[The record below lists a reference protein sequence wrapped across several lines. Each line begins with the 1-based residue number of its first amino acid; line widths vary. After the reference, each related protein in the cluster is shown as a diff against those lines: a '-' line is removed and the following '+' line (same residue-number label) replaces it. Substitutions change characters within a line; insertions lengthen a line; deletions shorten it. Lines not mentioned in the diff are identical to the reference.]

1 MRDDETREFRTH
13 LMTAAEFFS
22 GGSNLQRLLA
32 EQPIQENKTMATNKP
47 TTNSNKPNSN
57 KPAATPPPAPANAK
71 PTSANGADKAKPA
84 KVKKAKVRW
93 VSPKDPSYWVRSFKE
108 VTDKHGAPQDPWGN
122 KMEARAA
129 VAFGLS
135 PEEREQRKAA
145 KEAEKQR
152 LAAMTPEEKLAFT
165 SSKREERA
173 KKREGKKAAE
183 REALIAQI
191 KREIAEGKL

>member
-1 MRDDETREFRTH
+1 
-13 LMTAAEFFS
+13 
-22 GGSNLQRLLA
+22 
-32 EQPIQENKTMATNKP
+32 MATNKP
-47 TTNSNKPNSN
+47 TPNSNKSASN
-57 KPAATPPPAPANAK
+57 KPAATPPPAPSNAK
-71 PTSANGADKAKPA
+71 PSNGDAGKGEKKQ

-108 VTDKHGAPQDPWGN
+108 VTDKHGAPKDPWGN
-122 KMEARAA
+122 TMEARAA

-145 KEAEKQR
+145 KEAEKKR
-152 LAAMTPEEKLAFT
+152 LEAMTPEEKLAFT
-165 SSKREERA
+165 TAKREERA
-173 KKREGKKAAE
+173 KKRESKKAAE